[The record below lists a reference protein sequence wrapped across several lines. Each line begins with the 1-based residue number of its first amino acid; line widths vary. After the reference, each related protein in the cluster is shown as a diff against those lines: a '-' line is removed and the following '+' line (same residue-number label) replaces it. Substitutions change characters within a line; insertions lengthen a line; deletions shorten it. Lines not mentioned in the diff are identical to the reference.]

1 MILASKNSVGNLRKI
16 DEQNQSERTK
26 TGQEIII
33 PEVNKV
39 RLQKRSDNFSAATV
53 HCLGWTEYV
62 SNFLSR
68 NM

>member
-39 RLQKRSDNFSAATV
+39 RDFKSVATIFQQQ
-53 HCLGWTEYV
+53 LFTA
-62 SNFLSR
+62 
-68 NM
+68 